1 MQRDESQPRRP
12 SGVARLS
19 VIGLAGGVFSGLF
32 GVGGGT
38 VIVPL
43 LILWRGFNEKLAAGT
58 SLLAIVIVAAFAA
71 SSGAIFGDVDLV
83 KGALIGVPAIGG
95 VLAGT
100 ALQQKLTD
108 RVLSGAFAVLALI
121 VAGLYIVQGAT

>member
-1 MQRDESQPRRP
+1 M
-12 SGVARLS
+12 
-19 VIGLAGGVFSGLF
+19 
-32 GVGGGT
+32 
-38 VIVPL
+38 VPL
-43 LILWRGFNEKLAAGT
+43 LIVWRGFNEKLAAGT

-83 KGALIGVPAIGG
+83 KGMLIGVPAIGG

-100 ALQQKLTD
+100 ALQQRLTD